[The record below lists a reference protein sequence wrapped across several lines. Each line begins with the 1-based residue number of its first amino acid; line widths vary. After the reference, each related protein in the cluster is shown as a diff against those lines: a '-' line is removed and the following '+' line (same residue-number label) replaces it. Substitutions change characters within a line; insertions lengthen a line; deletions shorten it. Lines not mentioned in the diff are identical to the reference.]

1 MLSENPHV
9 DRKSHFWFSGLRGEL
24 LLGEKG
30 ILDTLLAAGK
40 QITQLMF
47 SAGP

>member
-1 MLSENPHV
+1 MVGAEQLLVLSENPHV
-9 DRKSHFWFSGLRGEL
+9 DGKSHLWFAGLHGEL

-40 QITQLMF
+40 QK
-47 SAGP
+47 

>member
-1 MLSENPHV
+1 MVWAQQLLVLSEHTHV
-9 DRKSHFWFSGLRGEL
+9 DGKSHFWFAGLRGEL

-40 QITQLMF
+40 QK
-47 SAGP
+47 